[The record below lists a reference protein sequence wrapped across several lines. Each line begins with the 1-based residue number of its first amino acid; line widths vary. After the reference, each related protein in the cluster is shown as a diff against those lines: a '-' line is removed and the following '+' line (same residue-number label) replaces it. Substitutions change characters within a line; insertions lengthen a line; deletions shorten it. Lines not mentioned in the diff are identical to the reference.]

1 MNPRPGPRASG
12 ILARLAAAIAI
23 VTFLATAAPALT
35 SPGAPPPFAGIAHVA
50 IRVHDLAASTAFYQ
64 KLGYDQPFALD
75 RNGQVNEA
83 FVKINDT
90 QFIELYPTTAKNPG
104 PSFLHLCFE
113 GVDLQIIHDD
123 YITRGLTP
131 RGPVRKAGAGNLLFT
146 MNGPQQPFGPQ
157 NIEYTQYQPGS
168 RHYEDRGKNLGPN
181 RVADKLLIVALAMQ
195 DPAAARDFY
204 VNQLEF
210 KPVTGS
216 LTLLHLPGDSGE
228 QVEIVPA
235 ATLGNRARLTL
246 QTESLSHTEHLLHK
260 QHIAFTKAEGALT
273 LLDPDGNIIRIVAR

>member
-1 MNPRPGPRASG
+1 MNRRPGLRG
-12 ILARLAAAIAI
+12 IARVTAAVVVTLLAAS
-23 VTFLATAAPALT
+23 APALT
-35 SPGAPPPFAGIAHVA
+35 DPGAPPPLAGIAHIA

-64 KLGYDQPFALD
+64 KLGYEQPFALD

-113 GVDLQIIHDD
+113 GVDLETVYQD

-131 RGPVRKAGAGNLLFT
+131 RSKVRKAGAGNLLFT
-146 MNGPQQPFGPQ
+146 MNGPEQPFGPQ

-168 RHYEDRGKNLGPN
+168 RHWEDRGKGLGPN
-181 RVADKLLIVALAMQ
+181 RVADKLLIVTLAVE

-216 LTLLHLPGDSGE
+216 MTLFHLPGDSGE
-228 QVEIVPA
+228 QVELVPA
-235 ATLGNRARLTL
+235 ADLGNRARIAL
-246 QTESLSHTEHLLHK
+246 QTQSLSRSEHLLRK
-260 QHIAFTKAEGALT
+260 QHIAFTKIGSTLT
-273 LLDPDGNIIRIVAR
+273 VLDPDGNIIRIEQR

>member
-1 MNPRPGPRASG
+1 MNRRPCPRVV
-12 ILARLAAAIAI
+12 LRLAATAI
-23 VTFLATAAPALT
+23 VTLLAAAAPALT
-35 SPGAPPPFAGIAHVA
+35 APGAPPPLAGIAHVA

-90 QFIELYPTTAKNPG
+90 QFIELYPTTDKDPTPG
-104 PSFLHLCFE
+104 FLHLCFE
-113 GVDLQIIHDD
+113 GVDLQTIHDD

-131 RGPVRKAGAGNLLFT
+131 RSNVRKAGAGNLLFT
-146 MNGPQQPFGPQ
+146 MNGPLQPAGPQ

-168 RHYEDRGKNLGPN
+168 RHYEDRGKHLGAN
-181 RVADKLLIVALAMQ
+181 RVADKLVRVTLAMQ

-210 KPVTGS
+210 KPIAGS
-216 LTLLHLPGDSGE
+216 LTLFHLPGDSGE

-235 ATLGNRARLTL
+235 ATLGNRARITL
-246 QTESLSHTEHLLHK
+246 QTDSLGRAEHMLRK
-260 QHIAFTKAEGALT
+260 QHLAFTKIDDALT
-273 LLDPDGNIIRIVAR
+273 LLDPDGNVIRIQER